1 MGESCDS
8 IVRLS
13 SRVWRLRET
22 LEVQEIVF
30 GALAAPQRYGLGAGR
45 ILPAAD
51 DGLPTIRAS
60 AISQAIL
67 GHIVP
72 GTADQSAPA
81 LWARGV
87 CPTGKDIA
95 LVDVMQ
101 SHFAGDGA
109 GAMQRFRRCARLIL
123 QLEIGMK
130 GGEVQRHVRPEMF
143 ENPFRE
149 LTRFARI
156 IVEG

>member
-1 MGESCDS
+1 MGESYDAV
-8 IVRLS
+8 VRLS
-13 SRVWRLRET
+13 SRVCGLRESDVGET

-30 GALAAPQRYGLGAGR
+30 GALAAPQRYGLGACR
-45 ILPAAD
+45 ILPAAG
-51 DGLPTIRAS
+51 DGLPTIRTS

-87 CPTGKDIA
+87 GPIGKDIA

-130 GGEVQRHVRPEMF
+130 GGRSEEHTS
-143 ENPFRE
+143 E
-149 LTRFARI
+149 LQS
-156 IVEG
+156 